1 LKCKGAIKKSFMDSR
16 NTLNCNATFI
26 DILSNC
32 MQAKTKVAM
41 LLDNNGLIRAEGLIK
56 EMQINAAQPYIE
68 MQGGLKIVLG
78 TITAVN
84 GIFVASYSEC

>member
-1 LKCKGAIKKSFMDSR
+1 MTSR
-16 NTLNCNATFI
+16 NTLKRNATFI
-26 DILSNC
+26 GILSNC
-32 MQAKTKVAM
+32 MEAKTKVAM

-68 MQGGLKIVLG
+68 MQGGLKIVLN

>member
-1 LKCKGAIKKSFMDSR
+1 MDSR
-16 NTLNCNATFI
+16 NTLKCNATFI

-32 MQAKTKVAM
+32 MVAKTKVAM

-56 EMQINAAQPYIE
+56 EMQINAVQPYIE

>member
-1 LKCKGAIKKSFMDSR
+1 MDSR
-16 NTLNCNATFI
+16 NTLKCNATFI

-56 EMQINAAQPYIE
+56 EMQINVAQPYIE
-68 MQGGLKIVLG
+68 IQGGLKIILD

>member
-1 LKCKGAIKKSFMDSR
+1 MDSR
-16 NTLNCNATFI
+16 NTLKCNATFI

-41 LLDNNGLIRAEGLIK
+41 LLDNNGLIRAEGLIQEIK
-56 EMQINAAQPYIE
+56 INEVQPYIE

>member
-1 LKCKGAIKKSFMDSR
+1 MDSR
-16 NTLNCNATFI
+16 NTLKCNATFK

-32 MQAKTKVAM
+32 MEAKTKVAM
-41 LLDNNGLIRAEGLIK
+41 LLDNNGLIRAEGFIK
-56 EMQINAAQPYIE
+56 SMEINVAQPYIE

>member
-1 LKCKGAIKKSFMDSR
+1 M
-16 NTLNCNATFI
+16 
-26 DILSNC
+26 LSNC
-32 MQAKTKVAM
+32 MEAKTKVAM
-41 LLDNNGLIRAEGLIK
+41 LLDNNGLIRAEGFIK
-56 EMQINAAQPYIE
+56 SMEINIAQPYIE

>member
-1 LKCKGAIKKSFMDSR
+1 MDSR
-16 NTLNCNATFI
+16 NTLKCNATFI

-32 MQAKTKVAM
+32 MEAKNKVVM
-41 LLDNNGLIRAEGLIK
+41 LLDNNGLIRAEGFIK
-56 EMQINAAQPYIE
+56 SLEINVAQPYIE

-78 TITAVN
+78 TITTVN